1 MDCTESGRTA
11 DWSSVDEKRTEKKRK
26 RRQSTWNQQK
36 NWKKNR
42 PLIARPADYLLGRFH
57 CAQKWCGRALA
68 FTGFFVTGFSFVCV
82 CVCVAAGVG
91 WRQRRSADPAGS
103 DPGNEASLNETSD
116 RPRLICM
123 LICIDFAPRRTAVPD
138 FSIRFSFLF
147 SFFLFLFLFVLPS
160 NWVCDL
166 NGSHRGMQSF
176 RVGAFRLRTRGAAGK
191 KKEKNARPHKRT
203 PPETR

>member
-1 MDCTESGRTA
+1 MEST
-11 DWSSVDEKRTEKKRK
+11 KKLEKKP
-26 RRQSTWNQQK
+26 SI
-36 NWKKNR
+36 NR
-42 PLIARPADYLLGRFH
+42 SAGRLPS
-57 CAQKWCGRALA
+57 R
-68 FTGFFVTGFSFVCV
+68 TFSFRSEMVRPSVGLYRVFRYRVFFCVCV

-191 KKEKNARPHKRT
+191 KKKRT
-203 PPETR
+203 LAPINGRRPKPGKNSVSFYVIASTQ